1 MRYKTVADSQGK
13 EIRFGASANT
23 PFLYMSKTGRD
34 INKDLNG
41 MVKIAQRSQEEEI
54 PFSIEDL
61 KMFSDIAYV
70 MAYQGAEDKS
80 KFPATVEEW
89 LDELDSVFSIYT
101 LLPVLFELW
110 GINQAQTVEAKKNL
124 AKRQEK

>member
-1 MRYKTVADSQGK
+1 MRYKTVTDSQGK

-34 INKDLNG
+34 INKDLNV
-41 MVKIAQRSQEEEI
+41 MFKIAQRSQEEI

-80 KFPATVEEW
+80 KFPPTVEEW
-89 LDELDSVFSIYT
+89 LDELDAVFSIIT
-101 LLPVLFELW
+101 LLPVIFELW
-110 GINQAQTVEAKKNL
+110 GINQAQTVETKKNL
-124 AKRQEK
+124 AKLQEK